1 MIETI
6 RIDREYPAYPEMLM
20 PEERWE
26 QNQAHDYRW
35 SFGVSAYYNSL
46 YNPKVERA
54 WWDFTDTSRE
64 ATEDVFGVGVSILEL
79 SYGVDIEKGQAEKTV
94 TGAIDEFFRNADEW
108 FIGPT
113 GAEELLRSLI
123 RGAVDLRKYAE
134 AIK

>member
-6 RIDREYPAYPEMLM
+6 RIDKDYPAYSEMLM

-26 QNQAHDYRW
+26 QDKFYDYKW
-35 SFGVSAYYNSL
+35 SFGVSAYYNAL
-46 YNPKVERA
+46 YNPKVCVA
-54 WWDFTDTSRE
+54 GWYFTDSSRE
-64 ATEDVFGVGVSILEL
+64 ATEDVFRTGTIILER
-79 SYGVDIEKGQAEKTV
+79 SYEVDIDPEKAVTTV
-94 TGAIDEFFRNADEW
+94 SGTIDDFFRNADEW